1 MQEEK
6 GNTIFFSRHTGTKNS
21 HANSAISGSCKDLCK
36 EINTGDSRC
45 GVAECERNVVGLA
58 ACCHF
63 HHHVL
68 AATISRHW
76 WRHELEQRVAFPND
90 VGARESTKR
99 DHNVGQNRT
108 KEFACDLECLSTLGG
123 HVTTHL
129 TDLGLEKEDAG
140 WINLAR
146 AALAILHHVDEMAA
160 VILTIFD
167 KKENDIKGMI

>member
-6 GNTIFFSRHTGTKNS
+6 GNTIFFSRHTDTKNS
-21 HANSAISGSCKDLCK
+21 HENSAISGSRKDLCK
-36 EINTGDSRC
+36 EINTGDGRC

-68 AATISRHW
+68 AVTCACHR
-76 WRHELEQRVAFPND
+76 WRHELNQSVALPND
-90 VGARESTKR
+90 VGAWESTKR
-99 DHNVGQNRT
+99 DHNVGQDRT
-108 KEFACDLECLSTLGG
+108 KEFACYLECLSSLGG

-129 TDLGLEKEDAG
+129 TDLGLGKEQAG
-140 WINLAR
+140 WIILAR

-167 KKENDIKGMI
+167 EKGNDIKGMI

>member
-1 MQEEK
+1 MQEENK

-21 HANSAISGSCKDLCK
+21 HANSAISGSDKDLCK

-90 VGARESTKR
+90 AGARESTKR
-99 DHNVGQNRT
+99 DHNGRGNRT
-108 KEFACDLECLSTLGG
+108 KGRACYLKCLSSLGG
-123 HVTTHL
+123 HVAATHL
-129 TDLGLEKEDAG
+129 TDLGLGKE
-140 WINLAR
+140 
-146 AALAILHHVDEMAA
+146 
-160 VILTIFD
+160 
-167 KKENDIKGMI
+167 